1 MGQVKVVV
9 NIKYFKLKMRDK
21 KWHIFRRLEVIE
33 PNRTQE
39 DMGWLFEDEE
49 EVDRLIDFLNES

>member
-1 MGQVKVVV
+1 
-9 NIKYFKLKMRDK
+9 MRDK